1 MTLRRTNACL
11 LGIARLTIAIA
22 VLASPVGC
30 DTRSSSA
37 QVDPNLR
44 TVAGLYADFL
54 RQNSG
59 RAPRDRDEFR
69 SFIGEHGASR
79 LKAAGVSDIDA
90 LFSSTRDGQP
100 LVIFYESNQNA
111 LAAQGIIGHEAVGI
125 DGFRTV
131 AYRFGTA
138 GLLEES
144 KLAGPVQAK

>member
-1 MTLRRTNACL
+1 MISLR
-11 LGIARLTIAIA
+11 AIRCRIGSTCVAFA
-22 VLASPVGC
+22 VAVWGSVAGC
-30 DTRSSSA
+30 SSGTPSA
-37 QVDPNLR
+37 QADPNLR
-44 TVAGLYADFL
+44 TVAGLYSDFL

-69 SFIGEHGASR
+69 SFINEHGASR

-90 LFSSTRDGQP
+90 LFSSSRDGQP
-100 LVIFYESNQNA
+100 LVIFYESNQNE
-111 LAAQGIIGHEAVGI
+111 LANQGIIGHEAVGI

-144 KLAGPVQAK
+144 KLARAVPAK